1 MVSPEFKNTI
11 KNHLDELAKVDNSIK
26 EMLLKP
32 NKSIEECC
40 NYIIQEV
47 KRKNYT
53 AVADED
59 VYAIAVSYYKDDS
72 IKDVEVE
79 NAHVVVPSNVSVV
92 KEEKEVSQLTTT
104 SNPIS
109 NSNHDNDD
117 LFDL

>member
-47 KRKNYT
+47 KKKNYT

-72 IKDVEVE
+72 IKDVKVE

-92 KEEKEVSQLTTT
+92 GEKKEVKQFTPT
-104 SNPIS
+104 STPTS

>member
-1 MVSPEFKNTI
+1 MISPEFKNTI

-26 EMLLKP
+26 EILLKP

-72 IKDVEVE
+72 IKDVKVE

-92 KEEKEVSQLTTT
+92 EEKKEVKQFTPTSTPT
-104 SNPIS
+104 SNSIH
-109 NSNHDNDD
+109 NNDD
-117 LFDL
+117 LFGL

>member
-1 MVSPEFKNTI
+1 MVSQEFKNTI

-26 EMLLKP
+26 EILLKP

-40 NYIIQEV
+40 SYIIQEV

-72 IKDVEVE
+72 IKNVKVE
-79 NAHVVVPSNVSVV
+79 NAHVVVPSNVNVV
-92 KEEKEVSQLTTT
+92 AEEKEKTQSTST
-104 SNPIS
+104 SNPVS
-109 NSNHDNDD
+109 NSISGNDD
-117 LFDL
+117 LFGL

>member
-72 IKDVEVE
+72 IKDVKME

-92 KEEKEVSQLTTT
+92 GEKKEVKQFTPTSTPT
-104 SNPIS
+104 SNSIH
-109 NSNHDNDD
+109 NNDD
-117 LFDL
+117 LFGL

>member
-26 EMLLKP
+26 EILLKP

-72 IKDVEVE
+72 IKDVKVE

-92 KEEKEVSQLTTT
+92 EEKKEVKQFTPTSTPT
-104 SNPIS
+104 SNSIH
-109 NSNHDNDD
+109 NNDD
-117 LFDL
+117 LFGL

>member
-26 EMLLKP
+26 EILLKP

-47 KRKNYT
+47 KRNNYT

-72 IKDVEVE
+72 IKDVKVE
-79 NAHVVVPSNVSVV
+79 NAHVVVPSNVSAVDE
-92 KEEKEVSQLTTT
+92 KKEVSQFTPT
-104 SNPIS
+104 STPTS
-109 NSNHDNDD
+109 NSNHDD
-117 LFDL
+117 LFGL

>member
-26 EMLLKP
+26 EILLKP

-59 VYAIAVSYYKDDS
+59 VYAIAITYYKDDS
-72 IKDVEVE
+72 IKDVKVE

-92 KEEKEVSQLTTT
+92 EEEKEKIQSTQT
-104 SNPIS
+104 SNLTS
-109 NSNHDNDD
+109 NSIDFNDD
-117 LFDL
+117 LFNL

>member
-59 VYAIAVSYYKDDS
+59 VYEIAVSYYKDDS
-72 IKDVEVE
+72 IKDVKVE

-92 KEEKEVSQLTTT
+92 AEEKEVSQFTPT
-104 SNPIS
+104 SNTIS

>member
-1 MVSPEFKNTI
+1 MVSQEFKNTI

-72 IKDVEVE
+72 IKDVKME

-92 KEEKEVSQLTTT
+92 EEKKEIKQFTPTSTPT
-104 SNPIS
+104 SNSIH
-109 NSNHDNDD
+109 NNDD
-117 LFDL
+117 LFGL

>member
-59 VYAIAVSYYKDDS
+59 VYEIAVSYYKDDS
-72 IKDVEVE
+72 IKDVKVE

-92 KEEKEVSQLTTT
+92 AEEKEVSQFTPT
-104 SNPIS
+104 SNTIS
-109 NSNHDNDD
+109 NSNYDNDD

>member
-1 MVSPEFKNTI
+1 MISPEFKNTI

-72 IKDVEVE
+72 IKDVKVE

-92 KEEKEVSQLTTT
+92 EEKKEVKQFTPTSTPT
-104 SNPIS
+104 SNSIH
-109 NSNHDNDD
+109 NNDD
-117 LFDL
+117 LFGL

>member
-59 VYAIAVSYYKDDS
+59 VYAIALSYYKDDS
-72 IKDVEVE
+72 IKDVKVE
-79 NAHVVVPSNVSVV
+79 NARVVLPSNVSVV
-92 KEEKEVSQLTTT
+92 EEKKEVSQFTPTSTPT
-104 SNPIS
+104 SNSIH
-109 NSNHDNDD
+109 NNDD
-117 LFDL
+117 LFGL

>member
-47 KRKNYT
+47 KRNNYT

-72 IKDVEVE
+72 IKDVKVE

-92 KEEKEVSQLTTT
+92 EEKKEVKQFTPTPT
-104 SNPIS
+104 PTS

>member
-1 MVSPEFKNTI
+1 MISQEFKNTI

-26 EMLLKP
+26 DILLKP

-40 NYIIQEV
+40 SYIIQEV

-72 IKDVEVE
+72 IKDVKVE

-92 KEEKEVSQLTTT
+92 AEKEEETQST
-104 SNPIS
+104 S
-109 NSNHDNDD
+109 NSNLTSNSTDDNDD
-117 LFDL
+117 LFSL